1 MKVIALRDLPN
12 QRAAGELFE
21 APDDQARVL
30 ILLGHAT
37 PADAI
42 DEAHPH
48 SSRAMTEALKSA
60 PGSRRR
66 TYQRRDLTA
75 ESPSTED

>member
-42 DEAHPH
+42 EEAHPH
-48 SSRAMTEALKSA
+48 SSRAVTALKIA